1 MSSNV
6 ASETGQKAGRRE
18 WVGLAVLALPTML
31 IGLDITVL
39 HLAVPQLS
47 VDLQPSSSQLLW
59 IVDIY
64 GFLIAGFLLTMGTL
78 GDRIG
83 RRRLLLVGAATF
95 ALASGFAAF
104 SSTPEM
110 LIAARAL
117 LGIAGATLMPSTLSL
132 IRNMFLDAQ
141 QRTVAISAWMT
152 SLMAGT
158 AIGPLVGGALLAHF
172 WWGSVFLLSIPVML
186 LLLAVAPVLL
196 PEYRNPGSG
205 RIDPSS
211 VVLSLAAILPVVYG
225 LKESAAHG
233 LGWLPALS
241 LMAGLTIG
249 AVFIR
254 RQRTLADPTLDLQL
268 FGDRAFSASVTTH
281 LLSLFLVAGIQ
292 YLIAQHL
299 QLVLGLPPLQA
310 GLWTLPAAIGG
321 LVGAMLAPVL
331 VRTTSPSGVIT
342 AGLVTGSVGFGILTQ
357 IDAHA
362 GLPVL
367 VVGFI
372 ITSFAIG
379 LVTALTT
386 DLIIGSAPPERA
398 GAASGISETSAELG
412 IALGIAVLG
421 SIGTAVYRNQ
431 VAGAVLVGVPPD
443 AAQATRDTLGG
454 AVAAANQL
462 PGERGIELLHTARE
476 AFTQG
481 LQLNAGL
488 SALVVIGLAIMSA
501 TLLRHASTSSGPDG
515 LPDQQRGG
523 SPHDLGTHDAA
534 GRRLANNEY
543 GTN

>member
-1 MSSNV
+1 MPSNI
-6 ASETGQKAGRRE
+6 ASETSQKAGRRE
-18 WVGLAVLALPTML
+18 WIGLAVLALPTML
-31 IGLDITVL
+31 IGLDMTVL
-39 HLAVPQLS
+39 HLAVPRLS

-83 RRRLLLVGAATF
+83 RRRLLLIGATGF

-104 SSTPEM
+104 STTPEM

-117 LGIAGATLMPSTLSL
+117 LGVAGATLMPSTLSL

-141 QRTVAISAWMT
+141 QRTVAISAWMM
-152 SLMAGT
+152 SLFAGT
-158 AIGPLVGGALLAHF
+158 AIGPLVGGALLAQF
-172 WWGSVFLLSIPVML
+172 WWGSVFLLSIPVMV
-186 LLLAVAPVLL
+186 LLLAAAPALL
-196 PEYRNPGSG
+196 PEYRNPRSG
-205 RIDPSS
+205 RLDPGS

-225 LKESAAHG
+225 LKESATHG
-233 LGWLPALS
+233 LEWLPALS
-241 LMAGLTIG
+241 IVVGLTVG
-249 AVFIR
+249 ALFIR
-254 RQRTLADPTLDLQL
+254 RQRKLADPMLDLRL
-268 FGDRAFSASVTTH
+268 FSDRAFSAAVTTH
-281 LLSLFLVAGIQ
+281 LLSLLLVAGIQ

-331 VRTTSPSGVIT
+331 IRAASSPSVIT
-342 AGLVTGSVGFGILTQ
+342 AGLTIGAVGFGILTQ
-357 IDAHA
+357 VQADA

-367 VVGFI
+367 IAGFI
-372 ITSFAIG
+372 TTSFAIS

-412 IALGIAVLG
+412 IALGVAVLG
-421 SIGTAVYRNQ
+421 SIGTAVYRSQ
-431 VAGAVLVGVPPD
+431 VADTVLAGVPPD
-443 AAQATRDTLGG
+443 AAQATRETLGG

-462 PGERGIELLHTARE
+462 PGEGGIELLNTARE

-501 TLLRHASTSSGPDG
+501 TLLRRAPAAET
-515 LPDQQRGG
+515 
-523 SPHDLGTHDAA
+523 AA
-534 GRRLANNEY
+534 GQR
-543 GTN
+543 